1 VKSKYDQHY
10 YYLRAVHNVKDALNA
25 FKHVNLVLK
34 T

>member
-1 VKSKYDQHY
+1 MKSKYDQHC

-25 FKHVNLVLK
+25 FKHEFLVLK